1 MSNTSKI
8 RIVTDSSSDIPSD
21 LAAKYAIKI
30 IPMYVGY
37 DGNLLKDLFEIK
49 PEQVYAAL
57 EAGKKVNTS
66 SPSVGDFIFAFKKLI
81 EQENAQKIYCI
92 TLSSKLSAA
101 YSAANIAKNSF
112 PPDMIKIF
120 DSKTSTMCLG
130 LIALQAAEAVNK
142 NLSYSEI
149 EKLISEL
156 IIKSKFIAVLESLEY
171 VFKGGRVVFLSKFLS
186 KAIKFIPIL
195 NIGRDGKVK
204 LRKFVKN
211 KEKAI
216 LEIYSQ
222 AVSAAKLNNDNIISI
237 FYGSD
242 ITPAK
247 ELERLLRQNT
257 DISISDL
264 IINKITTV
272 ISAHTGPGIWGVA
285 VSPKL
290 V

>member
-1 MSNTSKI
+1 
-8 RIVTDSSSDIPSD
+8 
-21 LAAKYAIKI
+21 
-30 IPMYVGY
+30 
-37 DGNLLKDLFEIK
+37 
-49 PEQVYAAL
+49 
-57 EAGKKVNTS
+57 
-66 SPSVGDFIFAFKKLI
+66 
-81 EQENAQKIYCI
+81 
-92 TLSSKLSAA
+92 
-101 YSAANIAKNSF
+101 
-112 PPDMIKIF
+112 MIKIF